1 MEINLILFI
10 LCIQVIY
17 SQSEY
22 KELLEW
28 GKENGIIINDKI
40 SMKYISEN
48 TNYYYANSDI
58 SEGEIIMSAPYSTF
72 LSLNN
77 TLNLTNKKIKYFWN
91 NITELDLPEVETD
104 FRYNSHRKEETFL
117 SIIQWQFISHK
128 KYHKSKFY
136 KFYKYFFA
144 TIRTNYD
151 SCPIFFNQEQKD
163 LFANTSFGTNIELL
177 DKYIDDD
184 LETIIV
190 QTHTSI
196 EKEEFIK
203 YRLNFITHSF
213 EVLNESVLIPF
224 TNLFERHPF
233 NYNVKYKFNE
243 EKMTMELFASK
254 NIKKDQNVILYT
266 KPQSNLY
273 FLLFSG
279 VTYDDN
285 ELTNNFILPILT
297 PSVLDEYELDI
308 EEYDTD
314 FRINITDDKYYEKA
328 IDLYKDMS
336 KKMKGK
342 GTDREG
348 YSILLHLLND
358 YRESYEYTTVSD
370 YYKQFYQKKDIE
382 NVKNVVELEKRIIKK
397 KIKELEEIIKN
408 LPEDPVINDNEKEKE
423 KDDKEKKKDEKK
435 ENEKE
440 TNEEDEKND
449 KDNENNDDK
458 KEDDN
463 KEKTNDL

>member
-1 MEINLILFI
+1 MEINLILFL
-10 LCIQVIY
+10 LCIKVILAQV
-17 SQSEY
+17 EY

-58 SEGEIIMSAPYSTF
+58 SEGEIIMNIPYKTF

-77 TLNLTNKKIKYFWN
+77 TLNLSNKKIKSFWN
-91 NITELDLPEVETD
+91 NITNLDLPEVESD
-104 FRYNSHRKEETFL
+104 HRYNNHRKEETFL
-117 SIIQWQFISHK
+117 SIIQWLFTSHK
-128 KYHKSKFY
+128 KYHESKFY

-163 LFANTSFGTNIELL
+163 LFSNTSFGTNIDLL
-177 DKYIDDD
+177 EKYIDDD
-184 LETIIV
+184 LETITP

-196 EKEEFIK
+196 EREDFIK
-203 YRLNFITHSF
+203 FRLNFLTHSF

-224 TNLFERHPF
+224 TNLFERNPF

-243 EKMTMELFASK
+243 EKMTMELFTSK
-254 NIKKDQNVILYT
+254 NIKKDQNLILYT

-279 VTYDDN
+279 ITYDDN

-297 PSVLDEYELDI
+297 PTILDEYELDI

-314 FRINITDDKYYEKA
+314 FRINITEDKYYEKA

-336 KKMKGK
+336 KKSKGK

-348 YSILLHLLND
+348 YSILLALLND
-358 YRESYEYTTVSD
+358 YKNSYEYTTVSD
-370 YYKQFYQKKDIE
+370 YYKLFYQKKDIE
-382 NVKNVVELEKRIIKK
+382 NVKNVVELEKKIIKK

-408 LPEDPVINDNEKEKE
+408 LPPDPIIDDNEKEKE
-423 KDDKEKKKDEKK
+423 NDNKGKEKEDKNDNN
-435 ENEKE
+435 ENEE
-440 TNEEDEKND
+440 NEDKKNE
-449 KDNENNDDK
+449 KDNDNK
-458 KEDDN
+458 KEDEN
-463 KEKTNDL
+463 KEKINDL